1 MSSAIKYR
9 LLLILPIA
17 LGACLAVVTANAQ
30 ESSGKST
37 GRPAKVPHYY
47 VSPQGNDA
55 NNGSFKHPW
64 KTIQHAA
71 MLVMPGATVHVAPG
85 NYAGDI
91 MTAISGTA
99 AARIRFVSDARW
111 GAKIRSGSEFV
122 WNNTADYVDIEGFDV
137 SGEAI
142 ARIGILNWASWVRVL
157 NNRVHDI
164 PAPNCPGFG
173 GAGIDHAGYK
183 SSDSDT
189 LGNWIFNIGDYN
201 RPCPRV
207 HGIYQAEAGG
217 VIQNNIVYR
226 AEGWGI
232 HLYHA
237 AHDLIVANNT
247 VFNNAYGGIL
257 VGQDDGKVPI
267 ADDILVTNNIVYRNG
282 LVHGA
287 DGYGVREYGRT
298 GIHNKYINN
307 LVSGNGPGDW
317 RLQNGNAPSGTI
329 AADPHFVDYRPDG
342 TGDYHLQPGS
352 PAINTGTDVGA
363 PTKDFEGRDR
373 PAGSGID
380 IGAYQHLATST
391 SASERRND
399 TSGLR

>member
-1 MSSAIKYR
+1 
-9 LLLILPIA
+9 
-17 LGACLAVVTANAQ
+17 
-30 ESSGKST
+30 
-37 GRPAKVPHYY
+37 
-47 VSPQGNDA
+47 
-55 NNGSFKHPW
+55 
-64 KTIQHAA
+64 
-71 MLVMPGATVHVAPG
+71 MPGATVHVATG

-91 MTAISGTA
+91 TTEVSGTA
-99 AARIRFVSDARW
+99 AARVRFVSDTRW
-111 GAKIRSGSEFV
+111 GAKLRSGSEFV
-122 WNNTADYVDIEGFDV
+122 WNNKADYVDIEGFDV
-137 SGEAI
+137 SGDSI

-164 PAPNCPGFG
+164 PAPNCPAFG

-189 LGNWIFNIGDYN
+189 LGNWIFNIGDYD

-217 VIQNNIVYR
+217 MIQNNVVYR

-257 VGQDDGKVPI
+257 VGQDEGKVPI
-267 ADDILVTNNIVYRNG
+267 ADNILVTNNIVYRNG

-307 LVSGNGPGDW
+307 LVSGNAPGDW

-329 AADPHFVDYRPDG
+329 VADPHFADYRPDG
-342 TGDYHLQPGS
+342 TGDYRLRPDS
-352 PAINTGTDVGA
+352 PAVNTGTDVGA
-363 PTKDFEGRDR
+363 PANDFEGKAR
-373 PAGSGID
+373 PAGSGFD
-380 IGAYQHLATST
+380 IGAYEHLAAST
-391 SASERRND
+391 SVSERRH
-399 TSGLR
+399 